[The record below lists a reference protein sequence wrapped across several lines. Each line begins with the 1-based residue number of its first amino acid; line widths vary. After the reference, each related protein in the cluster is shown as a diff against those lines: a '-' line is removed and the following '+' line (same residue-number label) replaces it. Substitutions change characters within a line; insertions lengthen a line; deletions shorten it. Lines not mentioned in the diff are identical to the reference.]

1 MNRENTIIR
10 TSIVGIA
17 VNVVLAAF
25 KAAVGLVAGSIAV
38 ILDAVNNL
46 GDALS
51 SVITIVGTKL
61 AGRRPDR
68 KHPYGYGRIEYL
80 TSVIIAV
87 IVLLAGVTALR
98 ESVDKIIHPQAAE
111 YTAVS
116 LIVIAAAVIAKLL
129 VGRYVKGVGRRV
141 NAQSL
146 IASGSDALF
155 DAILSAATLA
165 GAAVSMIWG
174 VSLEGWLGAV
184 ISLVIIKAGIEML
197 LETLNSI
204 IGTRA
209 DSELTGK
216 LKETIASVPG
226 VRGVYDLTLHNYG
239 PTRSM
244 GSVHVEVDDTLTA
257 REIHELTR
265 GISEKVYMEYGI
277 VLTAGIYA
285 SNTEDGTAAEIRKY
299 IDRLMPEF
307 PQVLQTHGL
316 LVDEEKKTVSLDVIV
331 DFDHDAAETREQIR
345 KRLEERFPDYAF
357 GIILDADYSD

>member
-1 MNRENTIIR
+1 MNREKTIIR

-116 LIVIAAAVIAKLL
+116 LIVI
-129 VGRYVKGVGRRV
+129 
-141 NAQSL
+141 
-146 IASGSDALF
+146 
-155 DAILSAATLA
+155 
-165 GAAVSMIWG
+165 
-174 VSLEGWLGAV
+174 E
-184 ISLVIIKAGIEML
+184 
-197 LETLNSI
+197 
-204 IGTRA
+204 
-209 DSELTGK
+209 
-216 LKETIASVPG
+216 
-226 VRGVYDLTLHNYG
+226 
-239 PTRSM
+239 
-244 GSVHVEVDDTLTA
+244 
-257 REIHELTR
+257 
-265 GISEKVYMEYGI
+265 
-277 VLTAGIYA
+277 
-285 SNTEDGTAAEIRKY
+285 
-299 IDRLMPEF
+299 
-307 PQVLQTHGL
+307 
-316 LVDEEKKTVSLDVIV
+316 
-331 DFDHDAAETREQIR
+331 
-345 KRLEERFPDYAF
+345 
-357 GIILDADYSD
+357 

>member
-1 MNRENTIIR
+1 MNREKTIIR

-116 LIVIAAAVIAKLL
+116 LIVIAHVCPIVSK
-129 VGRYVKGVGRRV
+129 
-141 NAQSL
+141 SL
-146 IASGSDALF
+146 
-155 DAILSAATLA
+155 
-165 GAAVSMIWG
+165 
-174 VSLEGWLGAV
+174 
-184 ISLVIIKAGIEML
+184 
-197 LETLNSI
+197 
-204 IGTRA
+204 
-209 DSELTGK
+209 
-216 LKETIASVPG
+216 
-226 VRGVYDLTLHNYG
+226 
-239 PTRSM
+239 
-244 GSVHVEVDDTLTA
+244 
-257 REIHELTR
+257 
-265 GISEKVYMEYGI
+265 
-277 VLTAGIYA
+277 
-285 SNTEDGTAAEIRKY
+285 
-299 IDRLMPEF
+299 
-307 PQVLQTHGL
+307 
-316 LVDEEKKTVSLDVIV
+316 
-331 DFDHDAAETREQIR
+331 
-345 KRLEERFPDYAF
+345 
-357 GIILDADYSD
+357 

>member
-1 MNRENTIIR
+1 MDREKTIIR

-25 KAAVGLVAGSIAV
+25 KAAVGLLASSIAV

-61 AGRRPDR
+61 AGRRPDK
-68 KHPYGYGRIEYL
+68 KHPYGYGRVEYL

-98 ESVDKIIHPQAAE
+98 ESIDKIIHPQAAE

-116 LIVIAAAVIAKLL
+116 LIVIAAAVVAKLL
-129 VGRYVKGVGRRV
+129 VGRYVKSVGKRV

-165 GAAVSMIWG
+165 GAAVSMLWG

-209 DSELTGK
+209 DNELTGQ
-216 LKETIASVPG
+216 LKQTIGEVPG

-244 GSVHVEVDDTLTA
+244 GSVHVEVDDALTA
-257 REIHELTR
+257 RQIHELTR
-265 GISEKVYMEYGI
+265 GITEKIYMEYGI
-277 VLTAGIYA
+277 VLTVGIYA
-285 SNTEDGTAAEIRKY
+285 SQTGDAASAEIREY
-299 IDRLMPEF
+299 VDSLMPEF

-316 LVDEEKKTVSLDVIV
+316 LVNGEKKTVSLDVIV
-331 DFDHDAAETREQIR
+331 DFDHDAEQTRAQIR
-345 KRLEERFPDYAF
+345 DRLEERFPDYSF
-357 GIILDADYSD
+357 GIVLDTDYSD